1 MQIAVGDLLFEVD
14 VSGPDSGPAVLLLHG
29 FPQSRQAWS
38 EVSPRLNDAG
48 LRTVAPDQ
56 RGYSPG
62 ARPTGADAYGL
73 PLLVADALGLLD
85 ALGIESAH
93 VVGHDW
99 GAVVAWSLAA
109 EHPERVRTLTAV
121 SIPHPEAFREALRE
135 DPDQKAL
142 SGYMDFLRAADT
154 AEVLL
159 ADGAAELRGFYVEG
173 GAQIPA
179 QRVEQY
185 VALHTQPRA
194 LDSALNW
201 YRAGGLLDGPTVP
214 SVSVPTT
221 YVWSDGDDA
230 VSRYGAERTVDHVTG
245 SYRFVTLKGV
255 SHWQPEQAPEE
266 ISDAI
271 LKQVSQNR

>member
-1 MQIAVGDLLFEVD
+1 
-14 VSGPDSGPAVLLLHG
+14 
-29 FPQSRQAWS
+29 R
-38 EVSPRLNDAG
+38 
-48 LRTVAPDQ
+48 
-56 RGYSPG
+56 RG
-62 ARPTGADAYGL
+62 R
-73 PLLVADALGLLD
+73 
-85 ALGIESAH
+85 
-93 VVGHDW
+93 
-99 GAVVAWSLAA
+99 
-109 EHPERVRTLTAV
+109 
-121 SIPHPEAFREALRE
+121 
-135 DPDQKAL
+135 
-142 SGYMDFLRAADT
+142 
-154 AEVLL
+154 
-159 ADGAAELRGFYVEG
+159 
-173 GAQIPA
+173 AQIPA

-194 LDSALNW
+194 LASALNW

-271 LKQVSQNR
+271 LNQVSQNR